1 MIIIYRIAICLS
13 LYMVGQ
19 QAFSQDTLRPSTHE
33 IEIEDLLNKKNFS
46 DDFEDVNII
55 TTSRTAEQ
63 KSSRAPGT
71 VFVVTAEQIQRRG
84 YTSLA
89 ELLQDVPNVRV
100 DNLVDPRW
108 NNNIILRGITGTNAN
123 ANDKFIL
130 LIDGVRANSPTNDI
144 IPIIENY
151 PIHLAKQVEIVFGPA
166 SALYGADAFAG
177 VINIITKTAN
187 DIKKNEVSG
196 MIGAYNYYLGNFS
209 LGKKASEKLSYTL
222 SAQYMID
229 QLPQLSK
236 FYPEEY
242 KTMESNLASG
252 TFNTVFG
259 PIRAN
264 VNPIYS
270 IDPLQGY
277 AIHGNVRYSDFSF
290 TIFKNKSVNSST
302 LAVNPDNTVHNKG
315 NFFGHSVTM
324 ANMTYNKTIGKFQL
338 NSFLVG
344 SLYNLDP
351 ESSFRNVY
359 TGLQTAYL
367 FSKGQMLKGEQ
378 IVTYTPNN
386 TINLTAG
393 ITYENFF
400 SNPRGHDLQSPIYN
414 RTQRPIIVGSIQPNN
429 SNGIRADIP
438 ELRYSNVGGFVQSQ
452 ISLIEKIYLTI
463 GGRYD
468 YNSRYGGS
476 FNPRAGLVYEV
487 NKNLTT
493 KLLYGSAFLAPSPL
507 AAFDQFGTFFS
518 TDNGT
523 TYQSFFFRLPNPN
536 LKPQTI
542 QTLEGAV
549 AFNNKNIRINLNGF
563 YSLSDGL
570 FDYGADAANG
580 NVYNGQYEGWPVA
593 FIEVAINRGEQTN
606 YGGAV
611 QLEYRENFGKNNRI
625 TSYIS
630 TSYVNGKVNNVNNN
644 GEEERVELPAIS
656 PLIFKA
662 GVEMDLGKKF
672 NFSLRGIFLDE
683 QFSYARNQTDNNKR
697 QRLSG
702 YSLVNLHANYLV
714 NNSFSLFLQVRNLL
728 DQRYYSVNLGAAPQ
742 SGLQGAAAQ
751 AEFAK
756 GAPQNPIRIMGGFNV
771 KF

>member
-1 MIIIYRIAICLS
+1 MVNVYKFILFLS
-13 LYMVGQ
+13 LYIIGL
-19 QAFSQDTLRPSTHE
+19 QAYSQDTLRPSTHE
-33 IEIEDLLNKKNFS
+33 IEVEELLKQKNTS

-71 VFVVTAEQIQRRG
+71 VFVITAEQIQRRG
-84 YTSLA
+84 YTSLS
-89 ELLQDVPNVRV
+89 ELLLDVPNVRV

-108 NNNIILRGITGTNAN
+108 NNNIIIRGITGTNAN

-151 PIHLAKQVEIVFGPA
+151 PVHLAKQVEIVFGPA

-177 VINIITKTAN
+177 VINIITKTAS
-187 DIKKNEVSG
+187 DIKKNEASG
-196 MIGAYNYYLGNFS
+196 MIGAYNYYLGNVS
-209 LGKKASEKLSYTL
+209 LAKKATEKLSYTL

-229 QLPQLSK
+229 AMPQLSK
-236 FYPEEY
+236 FYQEEY

-259 PIRAN
+259 PIKSN

-290 TIFKNKSVNSST
+290 TLFKNKSVNSST

-324 ANMTYNKTIGKFQL
+324 GNITYNKTLGKIQL

-378 IVTYTPNN
+378 IVTYTLNN
-386 TINLTAG
+386 NINFTTG
-393 ITYENFF
+393 FTYESFF

-429 SNGIRADIP
+429 PNGIRADIP
-438 ELRYSNVGGFVQSQ
+438 ELRYSNVGGFIQSQ
-452 ISLIEKIYLTI
+452 ISLLEKIYLTL

-468 YNSRYGGS
+468 YSSRYGGS
-476 FNPRAGLVYEV
+476 FNPRAGLVYEI
-487 NKNLTT
+487 NKNFST

-518 TDNGT
+518 PDNGT

-542 QTLEGAV
+542 QTIEGAF
-549 AFNNKNIRINLNGF
+549 AFNSKNFRANLNGF
-563 YSLSDGL
+563 YSLSNGL
-570 FDYGADAANG
+570 FDYGADATNG
-580 NVYNGQYEGWPVA
+580 NLYNGQYEGWPVA
-593 FIEVAINRGEQTN
+593 FIEVAINRGKQTN
-606 YGGAV
+606 YGGAL
-611 QLEYRENFGKNNRI
+611 QLEYRESFGKNNKI
-625 TSYIS
+625 ISYFS
-630 TSYVNGKVNNVNNN
+630 TSYVNGSVNNINNN
-644 GEEERVELPAIS
+644 GNEEKIELPAIS
-656 PLIFKA
+656 PFIFKA
-662 GVEMDLGKKF
+662 GVEMDLGRRF
-672 NFSLRGIFLDE
+672 NFSLRGIFINE
-683 QFSYARNQTDNNKR
+683 QFSYARSQTDNNKR
-697 QRLSG
+697 QRLQG
-702 YSLVNLHANYLV
+702 YSLLNLHANYFV
-714 NNSFSLFLQVRNLL
+714 NNYCTLFLQARNLL
-728 DQRYYSVNLGAAPQ
+728 DQRSYAVNLGASPQ
-742 SGLQGAAAQ
+742 ANLQGAAAQ
-751 AEFAK
+751 AEFAN
-756 GAPQNPIRIMGGFNV
+756 GAPQNPIRIMGGFNL